1 MSIFSINDNSNYG
14 SILSQSKANKESKEN
29 SKISF
34 ANTFLKQ
41 NASKLNE
48 IQNAN
53 SQTLARSEVL
63 SNNNAL
69 SNNSNST
76 NISNSSNTNL
86 SINNATKTSSPN
98 YDISSEFKNSIYTLK
113 YKQADTSNIVS
124 LAYGYGVDANG
135 YMGSDFNK
143 AAGLPEDFKIHKS
156 TLDEIKKAAE
166 NDPVVS
172 STKEYLGVSE
182 YYTNIDMAETIK
194 QYYNLFFNALGQSF
208 PNDKTSFSEADINS
222 MPSGYAID
230 GFYNG
235 YGAFKHPDAIRNDDI
250 AIKSIADYS
259 NVLISNIYRS
269 QEQLNEANS
278 IYSDSAGLISGIKP
292 ETLGL
297 SLEEIKNVSKGED
310 WQFNPDMS
318 VYPQNEYGSYS
329 KEALF
334 MSLIKSQEGRI
345 LYSPKTTLNPT
356 IEAYNRAMAKESFS
370 GPAIHLDSIMTG
382 KSDFKSFF
390 RYWAERGIAEGDLY
404 MYENNIPKESAMGNW
419 ALDAEI
425 KQALANGWKAKPST
439 INSYADSIMDRLN
452 NLIGQTRV

>member
-1 MSIFSINDNSNYG
+1 MSIFSINDNSNYN
-14 SILSQSKANKESKEN
+14 SILSQAKANKESKEN

-34 ANTFLKQ
+34 ANAFLKQ

-63 SNNNAL
+63 
-69 SNNSNST
+69 NST
-76 NISNSSNTNL
+76 NTTNTSNNTNF
-86 SINNATKTSSPN
+86 SISSKTSSPN

-113 YKQADTSNIVS
+113 YKQVDLNTDT
-124 LAYGYGVDANG
+124 AYGYSVDKDG

-194 QYYNLFFNALGQSF
+194 QYYNLFSNALGQSF

-222 MPSGYAID
+222 MPKGYAI
-230 GFYNG
+230 NG
-235 YGAFKHPDAIRNDDI
+235 
-250 AIKSIADYS
+250 IKSMDFNDPS
-259 NVLISNIYRS
+259 NRMNITHLRDFSNSLISNVYKTP
-269 QEQLNEANS
+269 EQAKEADE
-278 IYSDSAGLISGIKP
+278 IWLDSGCMIKGLSS

-318 VYPQNEYGSYS
+318 VYPQNEDGSYS
-329 KEALF
+329 KETLF
-334 MSLIKSQEGRI
+334 MSFLKSQGGQPVES
-345 LYSPKTTLNPT
+345 LKTTLNPKV
-356 IEAYNRAMAKESFS
+356 EAYNRAMAKESFS

-390 RYWAERGIAEGDLY
+390 RYWAERGIEEGDLY

-425 KQALANGWKAKPST
+425 KQAIANGWKAKPST

>member
-1 MSIFSINDNSNYG
+1 MSIFSINDNSNYN
-14 SILSQSKANKESKEN
+14 SILSQAKANKESKEN

-34 ANTFLKQ
+34 ANAFLKQ

-63 SNNNAL
+63 
-69 SNNSNST
+69 NST
-76 NISNSSNTNL
+76 NTTNTSNNTNF
-86 SINNATKTSSPN
+86 SISSKTSSPN

-113 YKQADTSNIVS
+113 YKQVDISNTSTNT
-124 LAYGYGVDANG
+124 AYGYSVDKDG

-194 QYYNLFFNALGQSF
+194 QYYNLFSNALGQSF

-222 MPSGYAID
+222 MPKGYAI
-230 GFYNG
+230 NG
-235 YGAFKHPDAIRNDDI
+235 
-250 AIKSIADYS
+250 IKSMDFNDPS
-259 NVLISNIYRS
+259 NRMNITHLRDFSNSLISNVYKTP
-269 QEQLNEANS
+269 EQAKEADE
-278 IYSDSAGLISGIKP
+278 IWLDSGCMIKGLSS

-318 VYPQNEYGSYS
+318 VYPQNEDGSYS
-329 KEALF
+329 KETLF
-334 MSLIKSQEGRI
+334 MSFLKSQGGQPVES
-345 LYSPKTTLNPT
+345 LKTTLNPKV
-356 IEAYNRAMAKESFS
+356 EAYNRAMAKESFS

-390 RYWAERGIAEGDLY
+390 RYWAERGIEEGDLY

-425 KQALANGWKAKPST
+425 KQAIANGWKAKPST

>member
-14 SILSQSKANKESKEN
+14 SILSQAKANKESKEN

-34 ANTFLKQ
+34 ANAFLKQ
-41 NASKLNE
+41 NASKLSDIE
-48 IQNAN
+48 SKN
-53 SQTLARSEVL
+53 SQTLARSEIL

-113 YKQADTSNIVS
+113 YKQVDLNTDT
-124 LAYGYGVDANG
+124 AYGYSVDKDG

-194 QYYNLFFNALGQSF
+194 QYYNLFSNALGQSF

-222 MPSGYAID
+222 MPSGYGVSGTQSMD
-230 GFYNG
+230 F
-235 YGAFKHPDAIRNDDI
+235 NDP
-250 AIKSIADYS
+250 S
-259 NVLISNIYRS
+259 NRMNITHLRDFSNSLISNVY
-269 QEQLNEANS
+269 QTPEQAKEANE
-278 IYSDSAGLISGIKP
+278 IWFDSGCMIKGLSS

-318 VYPQNEYGSYS
+318 VYPQNEDGSYS
-329 KEALF
+329 KETLF
-334 MSLIKSQEGRI
+334 MSFLKSQGGQPIE
-345 LYSPKTTLNPT
+345 SPKTTLNPT

-425 KQALANGWKAKPST
+425 KQAIANGWKAKPST
-439 INSYADSIMDRLN
+439 IDSYADSIMDRLN
-452 NLIGQTRV
+452 NLLEQTRV

>member
-14 SILSQSKANKESKEN
+14 SILSQAKANKESKEN

-34 ANTFLKQ
+34 ANAFLKQ
-41 NASKLNE
+41 NASKLSDIE
-48 IQNAN
+48 SKN
-53 SQTLARSEVL
+53 SQTLARSEIL

-69 SNNSNST
+69 NNSSNSA

-86 SINNATKTSSPN
+86 SINNTTKTSSPN

-113 YKQADTSNIVS
+113 YKQVDLNTDT
-124 LAYGYGVDANG
+124 AYGYSVDKDG

-166 NDPVVS
+166 NEPYIADM
-172 STKEYLGVSE
+172 KQYFGVSE

-194 QYYNLFFNALGQSF
+194 QYYNLFSNALGQSF

-222 MPSGYAID
+222 MPSGYGVSGTQSMD
-230 GFYNG
+230 F
-235 YGAFKHPDAIRNDDI
+235 NDP
-250 AIKSIADYS
+250 S
-259 NVLISNIYRS
+259 NRMNITHLRDFSNSLISNVY
-269 QEQLNEANS
+269 QTPEQAKEADDLWA
-278 IYSDSAGLISGIKP
+278 DSGYMIDGLLPK
-292 ETLGL
+292 TLGL

-318 VYPQNEYGSYS
+318 VYPQNEDGSYS

-334 MSLIKSQEGRI
+334 MSFLKSQGGQPVE
-345 LYSPKTTLNPT
+345 SPKTTLNPT

-404 MYENNIPKESAMGNW
+404 MYENNIPKESAIGNW

-439 INSYADSIMDRLN
+439 INSYADSI
-452 NLIGQTRV
+452 

>member
-14 SILSQSKANKESKEN
+14 SILSQAKANKESKEN

-53 SQTLARSEVL
+53 SQTLARSEIL
-63 SNNNAL
+63 
-69 SNNSNST
+69 NST
-76 NISNSSNTNL
+76 NTTNTSNNTNF
-86 SINNATKTSSPN
+86 SISSKTSSPN

-113 YKQADTSNIVS
+113 YKQVDLSTDT
-124 LAYGYGVDANG
+124 AYGYSVDKNG

-166 NDPVVS
+166 NEPYIADM
-172 STKEYLGVSE
+172 KQYFGVSE

-194 QYYNLFFNALGQSF
+194 QYYNLFSNALGQSF

-222 MPSGYAID
+222 MPSGYGVSGTQWMD
-230 GFYNG
+230 F
-235 YGAFKHPDAIRNDDI
+235 NDP
-250 AIKSIADYS
+250 S
-259 NVLISNIYRS
+259 NRMNITGLKDFSNSLISNIYKTP
-269 QEQLNEANS
+269 EQAKEANDLWA
-278 IYSDSAGLISGIKP
+278 DSGYMIDGLLPK
-292 ETLGL
+292 TLGL

-318 VYPQNEYGSYS
+318 VYPQNEDGSYS
-329 KEALF
+329 KETLF
-334 MSLIKSQEGRI
+334 MSFLKSQGGQPVES
-345 LYSPKTTLNPT
+345 LKTTLNPKV
-356 IEAYNRAMAKESFS
+356 EAYNTAMAKESFS
-370 GPAIHLDSIMTG
+370 TTSVDIGDIMTG
-382 KSDFKSFF
+382 KVDFASLFKYLASKN
-390 RYWAERGIAEGDLY
+390 GKLEGQLY
-404 MYENNIPKESAMGNW
+404 MYENNIPKESAIGNW

>member
-1 MSIFSINDNSNYG
+1 MSIFSINDNSNYN

-34 ANTFLKQ
+34 ANAFLKQ

-63 SNNNAL
+63 
-69 SNNSNST
+69 NST
-76 NISNSSNTNL
+76 NTTNTSNNTNF
-86 SINNATKTSSPN
+86 SISSKTSSPN

-113 YKQADTSNIVS
+113 YKQVDLSTDT
-124 LAYGYGVDANG
+124 AYGYSVDKDG

-194 QYYNLFFNALGQSF
+194 QYYNLFSNALGQSF

-222 MPSGYAID
+222 MPKGYAI
-230 GFYNG
+230 NG
-235 YGAFKHPDAIRNDDI
+235 
-250 AIKSIADYS
+250 IKSMDFNDPS
-259 NVLISNIYRS
+259 NRMNITHLRDFSNSSITNIY
-269 QEQLNEANS
+269 QTPEQMKEAES
-278 IYSDSAGLISGIKP
+278 LYIQSGSLIDGINGHSF
-292 ETLGL
+292 GL

-318 VYPQNEYGSYS
+318 VYPQNEDGSYS

-334 MSLIKSQEGRI
+334 MSFLKSYGSGQPVE
-345 LYSPKTTLNPT
+345 SSETTLNPKV
-356 IEAYNRAMAKESFS
+356 EAYNRAMAKESFN
-370 GPAIHLDSIMTG
+370 GDSIALNDIMTG
-382 KSDFKSFF
+382 KVDFASLLKG
-390 RYWAERGIAEGDLY
+390 YAQDGW
-404 MYENNIPKESAMGNW
+404 
-419 ALDAEI
+419 LDAGIYAMEKGVAWQNTSI
-425 KQALANGWKAKPST
+425 GYGGAWFDNQFNQAKANGWKASSES
-439 INSYADSIMDRLN
+439 INSYVGSIMDRLN

>member
-14 SILSQSKANKESKEN
+14 SILSQAKANKESKEN

-34 ANTFLKQ
+34 ANAFLKQ

-63 SNNNAL
+63 NSINTTNTSNN
-69 SNNSNST
+69 T
-76 NISNSSNTNL
+76 NFSISS
-86 SINNATKTSSPN
+86 KTSSPN

-113 YKQADTSNIVS
+113 YKQVDLNTDT
-124 LAYGYGVDANG
+124 AYGYSVDKDG

-194 QYYNLFFNALGQSF
+194 QYYNLFSNALGQSF

-222 MPSGYAID
+222 MPKGYAI
-230 GFYNG
+230 NG
-235 YGAFKHPDAIRNDDI
+235 
-250 AIKSIADYS
+250 IKSMDFNDPS
-259 NVLISNIYRS
+259 NRMNITHLRDFSNSSITNIYQTS
-269 QEQLNEANS
+269 EQMKEAES
-278 IYSDSAGLISGIKP
+278 LYIQSGSLIDGINGHSF
-292 ETLGL
+292 GL

-318 VYPQNEYGSYS
+318 VYPQNEDGSYS

-334 MSLIKSQEGRI
+334 MSFLKSYGSGQPVE
-345 LYSPKTTLNPT
+345 SPKTTLNPKV
-356 IEAYNRAMAKESFS
+356 EAYNRAMAKESFN
-370 GPAIHLDSIMTG
+370 GDSIALNDIMTG
-382 KSDFKSFF
+382 KVDFASLLKG
-390 RYWAERGIAEGDLY
+390 YAQDGW
-404 MYENNIPKESAMGNW
+404 
-419 ALDAEI
+419 LDADIYAIEKGVAWQNTSI
-425 KQALANGWKAKPST
+425 GYGGAWFDNQFNQAKANGWKASSES
-439 INSYADSIMDRLN
+439 INSFADSIADRLN

>member
-14 SILSQSKANKESKEN
+14 SILSQAKANKESKEN

-34 ANTFLKQ
+34 ANAFLKQ

-63 SNNNAL
+63 
-69 SNNSNST
+69 NST
-76 NISNSSNTNL
+76 NTTNTSNNTNF
-86 SINNATKTSSPN
+86 SISSKTSSPN

-113 YKQADTSNIVS
+113 YKQVDLSTDT
-124 LAYGYGVDANG
+124 AYGYSVDKDG

-194 QYYNLFFNALGQSF
+194 QYYNLFSNALGQSF

-222 MPSGYAID
+222 MPSGYGVSGTQWMD
-230 GFYNG
+230 F
-235 YGAFKHPDAIRNDDI
+235 NDP
-250 AIKSIADYS
+250 S
-259 NVLISNIYRS
+259 NRMNITGLKDFSNSLISNIYKTP
-269 QEQLNEANS
+269 EQAKEADDLWA
-278 IYSDSAGLISGIKP
+278 DSGYMIDGLLPK
-292 ETLGL
+292 TLGL

-318 VYPQNEYGSYS
+318 VYPQNEDGSYS

-334 MSLIKSQEGRI
+334 MSFLKSQGGQPVE
-345 LYSPKTTLNPT
+345 SPKTTLNPKV
-356 IEAYNRAMAKESFS
+356 EAYNTAMAKESFS
-370 GPAIHLDSIMTG
+370 TTSVDIGDIMTG
-382 KSDFKSFF
+382 KVDFASLFKYLASKN
-390 RYWAERGIAEGDLY
+390 GKLEGQLY
-404 MYENNIPKESAMGNW
+404 MYENNIPKESAIGNW